1 MGSWQKACLPKKME
15 NLMKWLEDGPSPT
28 DINMIRVSAGQD
40 DNNITGNE
48 YDKVTKEIIPVRT
61 SVITEED
68 VEDMKQRLATFEYLL
83 RHLTIQYNE
92 QSDYL
97 KKLLDRSDKPKK
109 RVRRK
114 RKVDQ
119 EEASKI
125 VENSFRRQ
133 HIEPPKRTTSRVK
146 IERIQLPKVN
156 RAERQSSFNQVLLHD
171 FMPCPNRMCFNT

>member
-1 MGSWQKACLPKKME
+1 MTC
-15 NLMKWLEDGPSPT
+15 
-28 DINMIRVSAGQD
+28 
-40 DNNITGNE
+40 
-48 YDKVTKEIIPVRT
+48 
-61 SVITEED
+61 VI
-68 VEDMKQRLATFEYLL
+68 K

-114 RKVDQ
+114 RKINQ

-125 VENSFRRQ
+125 VENSFRRK

-146 IERIQLPKVN
+146 IERIQLPKTN
-156 RAERQSSFNQVLLHD
+156 RAESQSKFKQYLYMTLSLTLIACFSILLRTHESEIAKILSLPKETTISQD
-171 FMPCPNRMCFNT
+171 TLYIASYFQ